1 MLDRVFWQPTSTH
14 SFMWL
19 SSMQTLQAHKEA
31 GLQNQWTAH
40 TGQCRCHF
48 FSCPYLHAT
57 NATPVCPFMYLQECE
72 IEKDETGWRMYGNR
86 NWSKVEKRF
95 WMYWVSFILLHLHE
109 AWALALMQRASI
121 HPVLLYACRYNWLK
135 SACWQQEGK
144 SEEGNLHLDGFCE
157 KKKQTKKKSEICR
170 TNKVDRNSLYSP
182 CMTWLKNLCKLRQ

>member
-1 MLDRVFWQPTSTH
+1 
-14 SFMWL
+14 MWL
-19 SSMQTLQAHKEA
+19 SSLQTQQAHKEA
-31 GLQNQWTAH
+31 GLHSQWTAH

-57 NATPVCPFMYLQECE
+57 HATPVCPFMYLQECE

-86 NWSKVEKRF
+86 NWSKGEQRY

-109 AWALALMQRASI
+109 AWVLAEGFHPRCPAL
-121 HPVLLYACRYNWLK
+121 CLK
-135 SACWQQEGK
+135 VQLIKGSLPAAGRKIWRGK
-144 SEEGNLHLDGFCE
+144 SSPWRILW
-157 KKKQTKKKSEICR
+157 KKETNKQKKNSEICR